1 MLRIESIFRCVVL
14 ALVLG
19 VTTFTQVGTAQ
30 AETLKVGY
38 SDWPGWVA
46 WEIAI
51 QKGWFEEAGVD
62 IEFVWFDYVASMD
75 AYAAGQIDGVT
86 MTNGD
91 ALVTGSARPSVAI
104 VINDYSNGN
113 DMLVATPDI
122 KTPKDLK
129 GKKIGAELGFVGHLL
144 AITALTENG
153 LTADDVE
160 WVNTPTDKTAAMLAS
175 GNVSAIA
182 AWQPNSGEALK
193 AVPGSSPVFTSAD
206 APGIIYDVLA
216 VSPESLA
223 ENREEWAKVVGV
235 WYRVVDY
242 IKDED
247 NWDDALAILAARVQI
262 KPAEYEPFFQ
272 GTYILALEEALEVW
286 EEGEGLDSIY
296 GSTKYSNDFNVK
308 YEAYE
313 SPLQYKTYLDPSLTL
328 EYAESLKK

>member
-1 MLRIESIFRCVVL
+1 MLKLQSLLRCIALTL
-14 ALVLG
+14 AG
-19 VTTFTQVGTAQ
+19 TTAAWAPMAKSH
-30 AETLKVGY
+30 AEPLKVGY

-51 QKGWFEEAGVD
+51 QKGWFDEAGVE
-62 IEFVWFDYVASMD
+62 IEFIWFDYVASMD
-75 AYAAGQIDGVT
+75 AYAAGQLDGVC

-91 ALVTGSARPSVAI
+91 ALVTGTARPSVAI
-104 VINDYSNGN
+104 IVNDYSNGN
-113 DMLVATPDI
+113 DMLVAVPGVDS
-122 KTPKDLK
+122 PKDLK

-153 LTADDVE
+153 LTPDDVE

-193 AVPGSSPVFTSAD
+193 AVAGATPVFTSAD

-223 ENREEWAKVVGV
+223 ERRDEWLKVVGV

-242 IKDED
+242 LKDED
-247 NWDDALAILAARVQI
+247 NWDEALVILANRVQI
-262 KPAEYEPFFQ
+262 EPAEYEPFFQ
-272 GTYILALEEALEVW
+272 GTYILSLEEALKVW
-286 EEGEGLDSIY
+286 EAGDGLDSIY
-296 GSTKYSNDFNVK
+296 GSTRYVNDFNVK

-313 SPLQYKTYLDPSLTL
+313 TPLKYTTYLDPSVTQD
-328 EYAESLKK
+328 YAKSLPQ